1 MLSQKR
7 YRLKRHYKFEQGD
20 HKYVADLETGDIVE
34 VNVVEWE
41 ILSRYGSQT
50 RYQIVEALKQKY
62 KVASIFDG
70 IEHLEQLGRQG
81 SLLSPIVGGVGET
94 ATDWEGMGR
103 HPKVAVPFDFT
114 QEKSALDHVANL
126 KRYQLL
132 THLTKYAELETLT
145 FAKDAPEEGIDLGGI
160 SVRHMEVRDD
170 NTFSPAWY
178 AGDGYTGILLL
189 SQFLLDDLFFYQ
201 VPDVPIV
208 HCIEGF
214 QGLQGR
220 MLETLLTLNAFQDA
234 NDTLVVKS
242 SWVKAWLGEL
252 GIPEEKVCAIPD
264 GIDGVSEPLGDKALA
279 KRHTAA
285 IFDNPMF
292 VKQPVIGLISGF
304 EPNYGAAWISEFA
317 RSNPHLAIFVYDAM
331 LARHAHPLPENVVT
345 FSVDNEKS
353 RTILPLFFQAL
364 DLVCFPAVP
373 GTPLST
379 VSEAMAYGAAC
390 VVMTKYG
397 MPAEVAGAGVA
408 VASDWDNFGNFRVP
422 MQQLSETIN
431 GLLAPCSAR
440 AAFEDAAKD
449 VTQRFTWEKTAQ
461 GIARLFEAGPH
472 RTKSLSRTTKSLFPA
487 IFCRQYNP
495 GTGTVDTCAYRHG
508 TGRYEHLETALAEVL
523 SEHHTSAEVDSV
535 FKHFQRAGSAPTCD
549 TIDAGNKFPSC
560 SGQETNLAEKER
572 RQKGGTSDECQ
583 DIW

>member
-1 MLSQKR
+1 MLSQRR
-7 YRLKRHYKFEQGD
+7 YRLKRHYKFEHD
-20 HKYVADLETGDIVE
+20 DRKYVADLETDDIVE
-34 VNVVEWE
+34 VNAVEWE

-50 RYQIVEALKQKY
+50 WYQIVEGLKQKY
-62 KVASIFDG
+62 KVSSIFDG
-70 IEHLEQLGRQG
+70 IERLERLGRQG
-81 SLLSPIVGGVGET
+81 SLLSPIVGGVGKT
-94 ATDWEGMGR
+94 ATDAEATDR
-103 HPKVAVPFDFT
+103 HPKLLVPFDFT
-114 QEKSALDHVANL
+114 MEKLALDHVANL

-145 FAKDAPEEGIDLGGI
+145 FSTDVPEDGMDLGEIG
-160 SVRHMEVRDD
+160 VRHIEVTDD

-189 SQFLLDDLFFYQ
+189 SQFLLGDLFFYQ

-234 NDTLVVKS
+234 KDTLVVKS
-242 SWVKAWLGEL
+242 SWMKAWLSEL
-252 GIPEEKVCAIPD
+252 GIPGEKVCVIPD
-264 GIDGVSEPLGDKALA
+264 GIDVAEPLGDKALA

-317 RSNPHLAIFVYDAM
+317 RSNPHFAIFAYDAM
-331 LARHAHPLPENVVT
+331 LARHAQHLPENVVV
-345 FSVDNEKS
+345 FSVDNEES
-353 RTILPLFFQAL
+353 RTVLPLFFQAL

-373 GTPLST
+373 GTPLSVVT
-379 VSEAMAYGAAC
+379 EAMAYGAAC

-408 VASDWDNFGNFRVP
+408 VKSDWDHFGNFRVP
-422 MQQLSETIN
+422 MRHLSETIN
-431 GLLAPCSAR
+431 GLLVPCGER
-440 AAFEDAAKD
+440 ATFEEAAKG
-449 VTQRFTWEKTAQ
+449 VTQQFTWEKTAE
-461 GIARLFEAGPH
+461 GIARLFEAGH
-472 RTKSLSRTTKSLFPA
+472 RGKKSLPRTTMPLFPS
-487 IFCRQYNP
+487 IFCRQYDP
-495 GTGTVDTCAYRHG
+495 GTGSIDTYAYRSG

-523 SEHHTSAEVDSV
+523 SEHHAPTEVDSV

-549 TIDAGNKFPSC
+549 KIDAGNRFPSRG
-560 SGQETNLAEKER
+560 GQETNLAKREHW
-572 RQKGGTSDECQ
+572 QKGGTLDEC
-583 DIW
+583 

>member
-7 YRLKRHYKFEQGD
+7 YRLKRHYKFEQD
-20 HKYVADLETGDIVE
+20 DRKYVADLETGDIVE
-34 VNVVEWE
+34 VNAVEWE
-41 ILSRYGSQT
+41 ILSRYGSQP
-50 RYQIVEALKQKY
+50 RYQIVEALKQQY
-62 KVASIFDG
+62 KVSSIFDG
-70 IEHLEQLGRQG
+70 IERLERLGRQG
-81 SLLSPIVGGVGET
+81 SLFSLIAGGVGEI
-94 ATDWEGMGR
+94 AMDSEGTGR
-103 HPKVAVPFDFT
+103 HSKLLVPFDFT
-114 QEKSALDHVANL
+114 QEKSVLDHTANL

-145 FAKDAPEEGIDLGGI
+145 FSKDGPADGIDLGEIG
-160 SVRHMEVRDD
+160 VRHIETPDD
-170 NTFSPAWY
+170 NTFTPAWY
-178 AGDGYTGILLL
+178 AADGYTGILLL

-242 SWVKAWLGEL
+242 SWMKAWFGEL
-252 GIPEEKVCAIPD
+252 GIPGEKVCFIPD
-264 GIDGVSEPLGDKALA
+264 GIDVPEPLGDKALA

-304 EPNYGAAWISEFA
+304 EPNRGAAWISEFA
-317 RSNPHLAIFVYDAM
+317 RSNPHLAVFVYDTM
-331 LARHAHPLPENVVT
+331 LARHTRHLPENVVI
-345 FSVDNEKS
+345 FSVDNEES

-373 GTPLST
+373 GTPLSV
-379 VSEAMAYGAAC
+379 VSEAMAYGTAC

-397 MPAEVAGAGVA
+397 MPAEIAGAGVA
-408 VASDWDNFGNFRVP
+408 IASEWDNLGNFRVP
-422 MQQLSETIN
+422 MRHLSETIN

-449 VTQRFTWEKTAQ
+449 LTQQFTWEKTAQ
-461 GIARLFEAGPH
+461 EIARLFETQP
-472 RTKSLSRTTKSLFPA
+472 RRRKSFSRTTRSLFPS
-487 IFCRQYNP
+487 IFCRQYDP
-495 GTGTVDTCAYRHG
+495 GTVSIDTCAYRHG
-508 TGRYEHLETALAEVL
+508 MGRYEHLETALAEAL
-523 SEHHTSAEVDSV
+523 SEYHAPAEVDSV

-549 TIDAGNKFPSC
+549 TMSAGNRFPSC
-560 SGQETNLAEKER
+560 SGQETNLAKMEHW
-572 RQKGGTSDECQ
+572 QKGGTPDEC
-583 DIW
+583 